1 MAVKRKRKKERRSQT
16 SKLIDH
22 MLVER
27 HQLLALLLQTSS
39 IKSGSP
45 SDADLDQLKEFC
57 QLLVDYIAAGH
68 FGLYERIVNKQERR
82 KSVARVALQVYPKI
96 DETTQVALSFN
107 EKYDPENAG
116 TDFSQLNEDLSG
128 LGVALTTRIEMEDQL
143 IQQSFE
149 STETSQV

>member
-1 MAVKRKRKKERRSQT
+1 MAVKRKRIKERRGQT

-39 IKSGSP
+39 IKSASP
-45 SDADLDQLKEFC
+45 SDADLELLNEFC

-68 FGLYERIVNKQERR
+68 FGLYERIVNKKERR
-82 KSVARVALQVYPKI
+82 KSVARVAVQVYPKI

-107 EKYDPENAG
+107 ERYDPDNAG
-116 TDFSQLNEDLSG
+116 TDFKQLNEDLSG

-143 IQQSFE
+143 IRQLFE
-149 STETSQV
+149 STEPSQV